1 MSHDTTPEYAKSLGR
16 IGGQLLSDNLLFQGQ
31 DIQFDTDLLY
41 LDVANKRI
49 GINNYGTSPT
59 ELYLGGDK
67 YLQTVNLI
75 VDGVTSTDFGWV
87 ISTNNIQRPT
97 TGLINLTPVQATNPT
112 ITANGV
118 GVRDVNITDNN
129 GIYAKTA
136 NTDIQLLTNGT
147 GISVINGNLHINNAS
162 KLMHVTGN
170 VLVDGNYIAG
180 SEINFGDAS
189 TDTISFSAEQAASLV
204 PDLTATYNIGSPS
217 AKWNFAYA
225 RTLLSTSTVNTIGT
239 LGGISLRG
247 NNIFSANNALDIN
260 ITTPTAII
268 FDTADGETSLSPVVD
283 ILEGGGAFDTPSTIT
298 DGGPASILYETEV
311 GSVLFNGLTP
321 FTGSNI
327 NNNTFDIYNAPYYL
341 LSTSDGYVNFAGTN
355 GIAFPIG
362 NTSQR
367 NTEILGTTRYN
378 TESQYLE
385 IYNGTSWQ
393 NVNGSIPL
401 ATEESMNDDS
411 VIYDLMLG

>member
-1 MSHDTTPEYAKSLGR
+1 MSHDVTPEYAKSLGR

-49 GINNYGTSPT
+49 GINNFGTSPA

-87 ISTNNIQRPT
+87 ISTNNIQRPS
-97 TGLINLTPVQATNPT
+97 TGLINLTPVQSNPR
-112 ITANGV
+112 IIANGV
-118 GVRDVNITDNN
+118 GVRDISITDTT
-129 GIYAKTA
+129 GIYATTA
-136 NTDIQLLTNGT
+136 NTDIQVFTNGS
-147 GISVINGNLHINNAS
+147 GISVINGNLHINNPS
-162 KLMHVTGN
+162 RLMYVTGN

-180 SEINFGDAS
+180 SEINFGDQS
-189 TDTISFSAEQAASLV
+189 TDTINFSAEQAASLI
-204 PDLTATYNIGSPS
+204 PDLTATYNIGSNAS
-217 AKWNFAYA
+217 KWNFAYA
-225 RTLLSTSTVNTIGT
+225 RSLLGTSTVNTVGT
-239 LGGISLRG
+239 LGGITLRG
-247 NNIFSANNALDIN
+247 NNILSANNALDIN
-260 ITTPTAII
+260 ITVPTASI
-268 FDTADGETSLSPVVD
+268 FDTADGETSLSPLIDVLD
-283 ILEGGGAFDTPSTIT
+283 GGGVFDLYSSIT

-311 GSVLFNGLTP
+311 GNILFNGLVP

-341 LSTSDGYVNFAGTN
+341 LSTNDGYVNFAGTDA
-355 GIAFPIG
+355 IAFPIG

-378 TESQYLE
+378 TESLVLE
-385 IYNGTSWQ
+385 IYNGSEWQ
-393 NVNGSIPL
+393 NVNGNVPL
-401 ATEESMNDDS
+401 ATEESMNEDS
-411 VIYDLMLG
+411 IIYDLMLG

>member
-1 MSHDTTPEYAKSLGR
+1 MSHDVTPEYAKSLGR

-41 LDVANKRI
+41 LDVVNKRI

-97 TGLINLTPVQATNPT
+97 TGLINLTPVQSSPR
-112 ITANGV
+112 IIANGV
-118 GVRDVNITDNN
+118 GVRDVNITDTA
-129 GIYAKTA
+129 GIYGKAD
-136 NTDIQLLTNGT
+136 NIDIQLLTNGT
-147 GISVINGNLHINNAS
+147 GISVINGNLHINNAN
-162 KLMHVTGN
+162 KLMYVTGN
-170 VLVDGNYIAG
+170 VVVDGNYLAG
-180 SEINFGDAS
+180 SEINFGDAT
-189 TDTISFSAEQAASLV
+189 TDTINFSAEQAASLV
-204 PDLTATYNIGSPS
+204 PDLTATYNLGSNPS
-217 AKWNFAYA
+217 KWNFAYA
-225 RTLLSTSTVNTIGT
+225 RTLLGTSTVNTIGT

-247 NNIFSANNALDIN
+247 NNIFSANNALDIT
-260 ITTPTAII
+260 ITTPTAID
-268 FDTADGETSLSPVVD
+268 FMVADGEESLSPVVD
-283 ILEGGGAFDTPSTIT
+283 TIDGGGAGDLIAETV
-298 DGGPASILYETEV
+298 DGGPASILYDPNV
-311 GSVLFNGLTP
+311 GNIYFNGLVP

-341 LSTSDGYVNFAGTN
+341 LSSNDGYVNFAGTN
-355 GIAFPIG
+355 GVAFPIG

-378 TESQYLE
+378 TESQFLE
-385 IYNGTSWQ
+385 IFNGTSWQ

-401 ATEESMNDDS
+401 ATEESMNDDA

>member
-1 MSHDTTPEYAKSLGR
+1 MSHDVTPEYAKSLGR

-49 GINNYGTSPT
+49 GINNFGTSPV

-67 YLQTVNLI
+67 YLQTINLI

-97 TGLINLTPVQATNPT
+97 TGLINLTPVQSNPR
-112 ITANGV
+112 IIASGV
-118 GVRDVNITDNN
+118 GVRDVNITDTV
-129 GIYAKTA
+129 GIYGKED
-136 NTDIQLLTNGT
+136 NIDVQLLTNGS
-147 GISVINGNLHINNAS
+147 GINVINGNLHINNSS
-162 KLMHVTGN
+162 KLMYVTGN

-204 PDLTATYNIGSPS
+204 PDLTSTYNIGSNA

-225 RTLLSTSTVNTIGT
+225 RSLLGTSTVNTVGT
-239 LGGISLRG
+239 LGGITLRG
-247 NNIFSANNALDIN
+247 NSILSANNALDIT
-260 ITTPTAII
+260 ITTPTAIA
-268 FDTADGETSLSPVVD
+268 FTVADGEESLSPVVD
-283 ILEGGGAFDTPSTIT
+283 IIDGGGASDSILTAI
-298 DGGPASILYETEV
+298 DGGPASILYDSNV
-311 GSVLFNGLTP
+311 GNILFNGLVP
-321 FTGSNI
+321 FNGSNI
-327 NNNTFDIYNAPYYL
+327 NNNTFGIYNAPYYL
-341 LSTSDGYVNFAGTN
+341 LSTNDGYVNFAGTN
-355 GIAFPIG
+355 GVAFPIG

-378 TESQYLE
+378 TESLVLE
-385 IYNGTSWQ
+385 IYNGTEWQ
-393 NVNGSIPL
+393 NVNGSVPL
-401 ATEESMNDDS
+401 ATEESMSDNA